1 MKETEESSVKEPP
14 LPKQPAKCKGCY
26 WGEWRE
32 TKQLCHLPKCVLE
45 KNNLRKIKTQQ
56 L

>member
-1 MKETEESSVKEPP
+1 MKEQKKKLNSELE
-14 LPKQPAKCKGCY
+14 LPKQPLKCKGCF

-45 KNNLRKIKTQQ
+45 KSNFKGG
-56 L
+56 